1 MLNPIYP
8 AIEQYNQYK
17 KRADDYSK
25 SSGIKHYTSFVC
37 PKSDPEGKTKI
48 CSFANDKTQLEA
60 NNLALNRCNE
70 KYPDCVVIK
79 EDDKQYIQEDNK
91 EEDFEII

>member
-48 CSFANDKTQLEA
+48 CSFTRTISKT
-60 NNLALNRCNE
+60 NKTNRDE
-70 KYPDCVVIK
+70 PLHHAM
-79 EDDKQYIQEDNK
+79 
-91 EEDFEII
+91 